1 MKSITYSEKLEVRFR
16 LENTKKPYLYKINLV
31 LTYKISIIL
40 GIMNKNKRRRMIWE
54 ALYRPVQEPKKEM
67 IYNAPQSHYVL
78 IEESCEHCG
87 FPKEECTG
95 YKCWIK

>member
-1 MKSITYSEKLEVRFR
+1 
-16 LENTKKPYLYKINLV
+16 
-31 LTYKISIIL
+31 
-40 GIMNKNKRRRMIWE
+40 MNKNKKIKMIWE

-67 IYNAPQSHYVL
+67 IYNAPQSHRVL
-78 IEESCEHCG
+78 DHPLEDYCEHCG

>member
-1 MKSITYSEKLEVRFR
+1 
-16 LENTKKPYLYKINLV
+16 
-31 LTYKISIIL
+31 
-40 GIMNKNKRRRMIWE
+40 MIWE

>member
-1 MKSITYSEKLEVRFR
+1 VRFK
-16 LENTKKPYLYKINLV
+16 LENTKKHYLYKINLA
-31 LTYKISIIL
+31 LTYKIPIIL
-40 GIMNKNKRRRMIWE
+40 GIMNKNKQIKMIWE
-54 ALYRPVQEPKKEM
+54 ALYRPVKELE
-67 IYNAPQSHYVL
+67 ASHYVL